1 MKLSDV
7 SLNVIIGSM
16 NGQDALDPQ
25 SFDLMHLYTDILIDY
40 FPSLQRFQFEN
51 RFSLSGII
59 FLYRLKKEE
68 DTKLQDVLA
77 QIKAVGVG
85 QQSTIKKKTTNRFC
99 VRMKHLG
106 RMRFCT
112 RSCAFLLGVL

>member
-77 QIKAVGVG
+77 QIWQAKSK
-85 QQSTIKKKTTNRFC
+85 Q
-99 VRMKHLG
+99 L
-106 RMRFCT
+106 
-112 RSCAFLLGVL
+112 VLVNSQPSRKRQRTDFA